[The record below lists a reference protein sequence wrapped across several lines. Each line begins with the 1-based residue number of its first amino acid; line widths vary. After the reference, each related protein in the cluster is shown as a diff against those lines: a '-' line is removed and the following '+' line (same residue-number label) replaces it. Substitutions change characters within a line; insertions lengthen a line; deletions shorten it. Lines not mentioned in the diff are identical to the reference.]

1 MIFIDSIGYI
11 YIIKNFKNNK
21 IYIGQTK
28 RDVNKRFQEHLQES
42 RNPKGKQYDYCLS
55 RGIRKHGENSFDVAI
70 LAEVPIEKLD
80 LIEAHYIDMYGSNNP
95 DIGYNVSSG
104 HYDNSMA
111 EEYRDLQPDD
121 DYESD
126 YRINTDDVSNEEI
139 ERFLQDF

>member
-1 MIFIDSIGYI
+1 M
-11 YIIKNFKNNK
+11 
-21 IYIGQTK
+21 
-28 RDVNKRFQEHLQES
+28 
-42 RNPKGKQYDYCLS
+42 
-55 RGIRKHGENSFDVAI
+55 
-70 LAEVPIEKLD
+70 PIEKLD

-139 ERFLQDF
+139 ERFLKEF